1 VNQCTAMI
9 QKWQKNITSRVN
21 TAEEVTRVNDIKI
34 ETLTEQE
41 RKLIQIIRELGYG
54 ELNITVKAGKPIL
67 VNEIRKS
74 IQLNNN

>member
-1 VNQCTAMI
+1 MI

-54 ELNITVKAGKPIL
+54 ELNITVKAGKRNSQIHHCP
-67 VNEIRKS
+67 RHGGAD
-74 IQLNNN
+74 

>member
-1 VNQCTAMI
+1 M
-9 QKWQKNITSRVN
+9 
-21 TAEEVTRVNDIKI
+21 TRVNDIKI